1 MKNPNFLVLD
11 EPTNHL
17 DISTIEWLESFLKDY
32 KGTILFISH
41 DTYFISNLAT
51 KILELE
57 NHKVTTYNTTYENYL
72 TLKKERYEYLLK
84 EAKKEEIEIAKL
96 KRFIEFYM
104 PKPRF
109 TSRAKDRVKKL
120 EKIEKNRVE
129 VPQNSEKDIKFKLD
143 GGNLSYKQVL
153 EFKDVTVGY
162 DKPLIKPFSF
172 TLYGQDNLAIVG
184 DNGIGKT
191 TLIKTIIKEIKPL
204 SGEIKELRKVT
215 YGYIKQNDFEFKE
228 NISAL
233 EFLKSRY
240 PNKLEKELRNTLGRF
255 YFRSDEVFKSTSSM
269 SNGEKMRLLLS
280 DLSLSSYDILL
291 LDEPTN
297 HLDMATK
304 NSLIDALSNYKGI
317 IIFISH
323 DRYFINQLATSILY
337 LSKDKSIY
345 LEGNYDTLKEYL
357 SKLSS
362 LNTISINE
370 LNNKITKTKE
380 VKPKLSNNKINEIN
394 KEIKDIEKKICEI
407 DLELESDFTSYTEYD
422 SLNEEKATLEDRYLE
437 LLNILEENK

>member
-1 MKNPNFLVLD
+1 M
-11 EPTNHL
+11 
-17 DISTIEWLESFLKDY
+17 
-32 KGTILFISH
+32 IL
-41 DTYFISNLAT
+41 NL
-51 KILELE
+51 
-57 NHKVTTYNTTYENYL
+57 
-72 TLKKERYEYLLK
+72 
-84 EAKKEEIEIAKL
+84 
-96 KRFIEFYM
+96 
-104 PKPRF
+104 
-109 TSRAKDRVKKL
+109 
-120 EKIEKNRVE
+120 
-129 VPQNSEKDIKFKLD
+129 
-143 GGNLSYKQVL
+143 
-153 EFKDVTVGY
+153 
-162 DKPLIKPFSF
+162 
-172 TLYGQDNLAIVG
+172 
-184 DNGIGKT
+184 
-191 TLIKTIIKEIKPL
+191 
-204 SGEIKELRKVT
+204 
-215 YGYIKQNDFEFKE
+215 QNDFEFKE

-345 LEGNYDTLKEYL
+345 LEGNYDTLKKHL
-357 SKLSS
+357 SKVSS

-394 KEIKDIEKKICEI
+394 KEIKDIEKKISEI

-422 SLNEEKATLEDRYLE
+422 SLNKEKATLEDRYLE